1 MVHTTQ
7 LYLGMLWSVIQKV
20 WSLVTGTV
28 HRRRTP
34 LVICFEG
41 NIASG
46 KTTVIENL
54 AKVIGNEDVTILRE
68 PISLWRDFQG
78 HNMLD
83 LYYRYPK
90 QFAFIT
96 QTLIQTS
103 LLHQY
108 NKTLST
114 NRKKIILMERSMSSS
129 NDFFIPIM
137 RDIGYIDEYQ
147 MCVSSYL
154 CDVFSDLFPVDAVV
168 YLRSDPKQCLERI
181 EWRGRKEEVDRI
193 DLQYVTQLHN
203 LHERWYQKSQAI
215 LVDTQDLN
223 KHGVVRQV
231 YDAMKRQQLL

>member
-7 LYLGMLWSVIQKV
+7 LYLGTLWAVIQN
-20 WSLVTGTV
+20 LRNIITGTV
-28 HRRRTP
+28 QRRKP

-41 NIASG
+41 NIAAG

-54 AKVIGNEDVTILRE
+54 AKVIGKEDVEILRE
-68 PISLWRDFQG
+68 PISLWRNFEG

-90 QFAFIT
+90 QFAFTI

-108 NKTLST
+108 HKTMST
-114 NRKKIILMERSMSSS
+114 NRNKIILMERSMSSS
-129 NDFFIPIM
+129 KDFFIPIM
-137 RDIGYIDEYQ
+137 RDIGYIDEHQ

-154 CDVFSDLFPVDAVV
+154 CDVFKDLFPVDAVI
-168 YLRSDPKQCLERI
+168 YLRSDPNQCMERI
-181 EWRGRKEEVDRI
+181 EWRGREEEVDRI

-203 LHERWYQKSQAI
+203 RHEMWYPKSQAI
-215 LVDTQDLN
+215 LVDTRDLN
-223 KHGVVRQV
+223 KHDVVRQV
-231 YDAMKRQQLL
+231 YDAMKGHKLL